1 MKKRLLV
8 LLFSLASLALVSCGG
23 GNDVASSGTTA
34 VSAAAPATASAS
46 SAITSTLITTTEPKV
61 NGQIDERTGVA
72 PVAAQMTI
80 VPKPT
85 GSYGCFQGDG
95 GASVMGVVDFGANT
109 MNGTYISG
117 NELFCTY
124 SISFTFSG
132 GPIYH
137 AQGAGNERCSGGN
150 ETDKVLRVKEASID
164 LVFNF
169 MFIDSG
175 RTLNL
180 QFYQDSLIPSVCQR
194 Q

>member
-34 VSAAAPATASAS
+34 VSAAAPATNTSPAS
-46 SAITSTLITTTEPKV
+46 TPSTAATEPKV
-61 NGQIDERTGVA
+61 NGQVDEQTGVA

-117 NELFCTY
+117 NGLACTY

-150 ETDKVLRVKEASID
+150 ETDKVLRVKEHSID
-164 LVFNF
+164 FDF
-169 MFIDSG
+169 DFIFTDSG
-175 RTLNL
+175 RTLDL
-180 QFYQDSLIPSVCQR
+180 QFYTYMIIPSVCQR

>member
-1 MKKRLLV
+1 MKKKLL
-8 LLFSLASLALVSCGG
+8 LLLLSLASLALVSCGG
-23 GNDVASSGTTA
+23 GNDIASSGATA
-34 VSAAAPATASAS
+34 VSAAAPSTAA
-46 SAITSTLITTTEPKV
+46 TEPKV

-72 PVAAQMTI
+72 PVAAKMTI

-180 QFYQDSLIPSVCQR
+180 QFYQELIFPSVCQR

>member
-1 MKKRLLV
+1 MKKKLL
-8 LLFSLASLALVSCGG
+8 LLLLSLASLALVSCGG
-23 GNDVASSGTTA
+23 GNDVASSGATA
-34 VSAAAPATASAS
+34 VSAAAPSTAA
-46 SAITSTLITTTEPKV
+46 TEPKV

-72 PVAAQMTI
+72 PVAAKMTI

-117 NELFCTY
+117 NGLACTY

-137 AQGAGNERCSGGN
+137 AQGAGNERCRGGN